1 MCIYNFDDF
10 FRNLRARVYMFLKKV
25 GFLVLFITKFIH
37 SHSQLNFM
45 FFQNLKNVHF
55 LQNYTILQ
63 NKKKYIEKYLFLQR
77 NFFTDTF

>member
-1 MCIYNFDDF
+1 
-10 FRNLRARVYMFLKKV
+10 
-25 GFLVLFITKFIH
+25 
-37 SHSQLNFM
+37 M